1 MLQVAVLL
9 SASLLEVAANFAAND
24 LQSGTV
30 RFLVHFALPAVVV
43 LLLLLVAGNILVFRM
58 EHPNTDRPAWNPQR
72 VPYPGLSAFS
82 EADAPV
88 YFGRDGQISELIRR
102 LHAVDVTVADRFVCV
117 TGASGSGKSSL
128 VHAGVI
134 PRLR

>member
-1 MLQVAVLL
+1 MVRRGRTAIMLQVTVLL

-24 LQSGTV
+24 LQSGAV

-43 LLLLLVAGNILVFRM
+43 LLLLLVAGNVLVFRM
-58 EHPNTDRPAWNPQR
+58 EHPNTDRPSWDPQR
-72 VPYPGLSAFS
+72 LPYPGLSAFS

-102 LHAVDVTVADRFVCV
+102 LHAFDVTVADRFVCV
-117 TGASGSGKSSL
+117 TGASGSW
-128 VHAGVI
+128 
-134 PRLR
+134 